1 MPQANA
7 CAMIR
12 VMYARRLT
20 LALAALACAAVLEG
34 MAAMWA
40 LSVANDHVLRGRAA
54 SDIQL
59 AFKELTVL
67 KLRLRSWFT
76 QAQLDP
82 ATATGPA
89 LQFQDGMRSTLERLR
104 ELSARAVA
112 LDRDDATRAEHL
124 QRQDALAVLSDSIA
138 GLQDAVARLLPMP
151 AGTDS
156 SHAWQVASDLFDISR
171 GRDLRRLLAKS
182 IEREALAV
190 ARERAGADQ
199 ALRWMR
205 GLLLGTTAAIAAAA
219 LLLALAFA
227 RALRRPLDQLNA
239 GARAWHRG
247 DLAHRIP
254 QDGPDE
260 FSAVA
265 RSMNTMAKEL
275 ADHRTRETQARQKL
289 EALVTARTGELQGAL
304 EALQQVDARRRQ
316 LFADISH
323 ELRTPT
329 TAIMGEAEVT
339 LRGRDRPV
347 DDYRAALQR
356 IVATSRQLGSV
367 IDDLLSMARSDM
379 DTLAL
384 NRHAIDLAEPLQQ
397 ALEQARALAHD
408 RGITVQGPQT
418 AAGDLPVMADPQ
430 RLRQLLLLLLDN
442 AVRYSHPGGVVELA
456 IQRAPAHADG
466 AALCEVRVVDQGIGI
481 AADDLPRVFDRNF
494 RSKQARQHRADGS
507 GLGLAIGRALARAHG
522 GDICL
527 DSQPGRGTTALL
539 RLPLLN
545 AGAPEDAA

>member
-1 MPQANA
+1 MPPLFA

-12 VMYARRLT
+12 GMYARRLT

-40 LSVANDHVLRGRAA
+40 LSVANDHVLRGRVA

-59 AFKELTVL
+59 AFKDLTVF

-82 ATATGPA
+82 ATASGPA
-89 LQFQDGMRSTLERLR
+89 LQFQEEMQGTLERLR
-104 ELSARAVA
+104 ALSARAVA

-124 QRQDALAVLSDSIA
+124 QRQDALAVLADNVA
-138 GLQDAVARLLPMP
+138 GLKGAIAQLQPMP
-151 AGTDS
+151 AGTEFS
-156 SHAWQVASDLFDISR
+156 QAWQVASDLFDVSR
-171 GRDLRRLLAKS
+171 GRDLRLLLAES
-182 IEREALAV
+182 IEREAAAV

-219 LLLALAFA
+219 LALALGFA

-239 GARAWHRG
+239 GARALQRG

-254 QDGPDE
+254 QGGTGE

-265 RSMNTMAKEL
+265 RSMNSMAEEL
-275 ADHRTRETQARQKL
+275 ADHRARETQARQQL
-289 EALVTARTGELQGAL
+289 EALVAARTGELQGAL
-304 EALQQVDARRRQ
+304 EALKQVDARRRQ

-329 TAIMGEAEVT
+329 TAILGEAEIT
-339 LRGRDRPV
+339 LRGRDRPA

-379 DTLAL
+379 DALAL
-384 NRHAIDLAEPLQQ
+384 NRRAIDLAEPLQE
-397 ALEQARALAHD
+397 ALEQARALAHE
-408 RGITVQGPQT
+408 RGIQVQGPQ
-418 AAGDLPVMADPQ
+418 AATGALPVMADPQ
-430 RLRQLLLLLLDN
+430 RLRQLLMVLLDN

-456 IQRAPAHADG
+456 VQRAQGRPDG
-466 AALCEVRVVDQGIGI
+466 DAQCEVRVVDQGIGI

-494 RSKQARQHRADGS
+494 RSPQARRHRADGS

-522 GDICL
+522 GDIRV
-527 DSQPGRGTTALL
+527 DSQPGHGTTVLL

-545 AGAPEDAA
+545 GSAPEVAP

>member
-1 MPQANA
+1 M
-7 CAMIR
+7 R
-12 VMYARRLT
+12 DDHGMYARRLT

-34 MAAMWA
+34 LAATWA
-40 LSVANDHVLRGRAA
+40 LSLAHDHVLRGRVA

-59 AFKELTVL
+59 AFTELTVY

-76 QAQLDP
+76 QAQLDHT
-82 ATATGPA
+82 TATEPA
-89 LQFQDGMRSTLERLR
+89 LQFQGEMRSTLDRLHA
-104 ELSARAVA
+104 LSARAVV

-124 QRQDALAVLSDSIA
+124 QRQDALAVLADSVS
-138 GLQDAVARLLPMP
+138 GLQSAVAQLQPMP

-156 SHAWQVASDLFDISR
+156 GQAWQVASNLFDMSR
-171 GRDLRRLLAKS
+171 GRDLRRLLTES
-182 IEREALAV
+182 IEREAAAV
-190 ARERAGADQ
+190 ARERAAADQ

-205 GLLLGTTAAIAAAA
+205 SLLLGTTATIAAAA
-219 LLLALAFA
+219 LLLAVAFT

-239 GARAWHRG
+239 GARALQRG

-265 RSMNTMAKEL
+265 RSMNTMAEEL
-275 ADHRTRETQARQKL
+275 AEHRARETQARQQL
-289 EALVTARTGELQGAL
+289 EALVAARTSELQGAL

-329 TAIMGEAEVT
+329 TAILGEAEIT
-339 LRGRDRPV
+339 LRGRDRPA

-356 IVATSRQLGSV
+356 IVGTSRQLGSV

-379 DTLAL
+379 DALAL
-384 NRHAIDLAEPLQQ
+384 NRQAIDLVEPLQQ
-397 ALEQARALAHD
+397 AIEQARALAHE
-408 RGITVQGPQT
+408 RGVTVQGPQP
-418 AAGDLPVMADPQ
+418 AAGALPVMADPQ

-456 IQRAPAHADG
+456 VQREPGDADG
-466 AALCEVRVVDQGIGI
+466 PALCQVRVIDHGIGI
-481 AADDLPRVFDRNF
+481 SADDLPMVFERNF
-494 RSKQARQHRADGS
+494 RSAQARQHRADGS
-507 GLGLAIGRALARAHG
+507 GLGLSIGRALARAHG
-522 GDICL
+522 GEIRL

-539 RLPLLN
+539 RLPLLQRD
-545 AGAPEDAA
+545 APGCAA